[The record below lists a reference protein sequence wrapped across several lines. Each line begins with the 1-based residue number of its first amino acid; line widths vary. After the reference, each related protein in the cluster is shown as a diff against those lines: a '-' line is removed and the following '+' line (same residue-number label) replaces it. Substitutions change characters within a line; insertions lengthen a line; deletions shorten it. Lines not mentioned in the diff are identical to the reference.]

1 MRTIIS
7 VVTTSRIGIWNIPM
21 RGQNFIN
28 NHYATINNYKISL
41 LVQES
46 LFFNNYNSVKSV
58 ISKNK
63 DKKTIVIFCSSLQLI
78 NLNKEEKNFIDFFK
92 NYELHFS
99 LELQKGKGSDYLK
112 KLIYE
117 SKQFGKR
124 KDVKIDNFNSY
135 KSLFSKYKNKI
146 I

>member
-1 MRTIIS
+1 MRTVIS

-124 KDVKIDNFNSY
+124 KFSTMKKVDLDKINITKLK
-135 KSLFSKYKNKI
+135 KS
-146 I
+146 

>member
-1 MRTIIS
+1 MSKVIS
-7 VVTTSRIGIWNIPM
+7 VVTTSSIGIWNIPM

-41 LVQES
+41 VIQES

-63 DKKTIVIFCSSLQLI
+63 DRNTIVIFCSSLQLI
-78 NLNKEEKNFIDFFK
+78 NLDREEKNFIDFFK
-92 NYELHFS
+92 NYDLHFS
-99 LELQKGKGSDYLK
+99 LELQKGKGSEYLK
-112 KLIYE
+112 KVISE
-117 SKQFGKR
+117 SKKFVKR
-124 KDVKIDNFNSY
+124 KNIKIEKLNSY